1 MLCNSLSCNHSCA
14 LLLSVVAMKISSSKP
29 SSPAAYKQKKS
40 VSKSSLPIANGG
52 RIACS
57 NLLKHATKLSVKSS
71 LPAANG
77 GQSSGDTTIV
87 SVVSPNQSKSKSN
100 VIYLKCIAIDWLNQD
115 AIKKEV
121 PKYVKFDVDVPLT
134 QEDQLEMLMEKF
146 SLADLK
152 SAYFVMMGKVGIED
166 PSGIILPNN
175 ACKETVISS
184 FISLIYNHRCM
195 MYDYKENAFR

>member
-40 VSKSSLPIANGG
+40 ISKSSFPFANGVG
-52 RIACS
+52 IARS
-57 NLLKHATKLSVKSS
+57 KFSKHAMKLSVKSS
-71 LPAANG
+71 LHSANG
-77 GQSSGDTTIV
+77 GQSAGDTTIV
-87 SVVSPNQSKSKSN
+87 SVVPPNQSKSKSN
-100 VIYLKCIAIDWLNQD
+100 VIYLKCVAINWLNQD
-115 AIKKEV
+115 GTKKEV
-121 PKYVKFDVDVPLT
+121 CKYVKFDVDVPLT

-152 SAYFVMMGKVGIED
+152 LAYFVTMGKFGIED

-175 ACKETVISS
+175 ARKVTVISS
-184 FISLIYNHRCM
+184 FISLIYDNRCM
-195 MYDYKENAFR
+195 MYDYTENAFW